1 MSITEKHK
9 EFHKSLAICSDIE
22 AEIAESEERTKALKT
37 KLAQAETDRDAKASE
52 AAEEL
57 FAGGYVFVQM
67 PDGTN
72 RPIVRA
78 KKRKGGADPA
88 HKFVVKYDE
97 KFDASMRR
105 IVEDSAVDA

>member
-1 MSITEKHK
+1 MITEAHK
-9 EFHKSLAICSDIE
+9 EFHKALAICSDIE
-22 AEIAESEERTKALKT
+22 AEIAESEERTKALKA
-37 KLAQAETDRDAKASE
+37 KLAQAETDRDAKASD

-78 KKRKGGADPA
+78 KKRKGGVEPT

-105 IVEDSAVDA
+105 IVEDSAAEP

>member
-1 MSITEKHK
+1 VITEKHK

-22 AEIAESEERTKALKT
+22 AEISESEERTKALKA
-37 KLAQAETDRDAKASE
+37 KLAQAEMDRDAKASD

>member
-22 AEIAESEERTKALKT
+22 AEISEAEERVKSLKAKLVQAESDRDTKAS
-37 KLAQAETDRDAKASE
+37 D

-57 FAGGYVFVQM
+57 HAGGYVFVQM

-72 RPIVRA
+72 RPITKA

-88 HKFVVKYDE
+88 YKFVVKYDE
-97 KFDASMRR
+97 RFDASMRR

>member
-9 EFHKSLAICSDIE
+9 DFQKSLAICSDIE
-22 AEIAESEERTKALKT
+22 AEIAEAEERVKSLKV
-37 KLAQAETDRDAKASE
+37 KLAQAEMDRDTKASD

-78 KKRKGGADPA
+78 KKRRGGADPT
-88 HKFVVKYDE
+88 HKFVVRSSLYVQTW
-97 KFDASMRR
+97 
-105 IVEDSAVDA
+105 I